1 MQGEVVVVLGTV
13 VLKELEDQEVVEQ
26 ELEEEI
32 HPLLQEQS
40 ILVVEVVEEVD
51 QLLQILLVQ

>member
-1 MQGEVVVVLGTV
+1 MQVEVVVVLGIV
-13 VLKELEDQEVVEQ
+13 VLKELVEQVVVEQ

-51 QLLQILLVQ
+51 QLVQILLVQ